1 MTAIT
6 GRSVELSIQAFLA
19 DRERVAKAM
28 IVCWY
33 LSMGMLVLG
42 YLIMAYLLFF
52 R

>member
-6 GRSVELSIQAFLA
+6 GRSVERSIQAFLA
-19 DRERVAKAM
+19 DRERVAKII

-33 LSMGMLVLG
+33 ISMGMLVLG
-42 YLIMAYLLFF
+42 YLILVYLLFF